1 MIMNLIIKLV
11 SQIRIFPQIFVL
23 IFIVTSLLACGLDL
37 TANSTPANS
46 KTPEESQLNQNTLPK
61 SISQAL
67 LRDAS
72 RISGVKI
79 PKLQITQVTST
90 NFGNPCAFKFGEV
103 CTREYN
109 PISGWIV
116 IVQVKEQSWT
126 YHVNKSGSQ
135 ILLDPKISNNQLP
148 KKIAN
153 AVLSDASK
161 RSGLAVNYLKITQST
176 QKTFSNSCVFN
187 FGEVCT
193 QNFDPIQGWEVIVKV
208 KSQFWTYH
216 VDITGIRI
224 VLDPQ
229 VTKI

>member
-1 MIMNLIIKLV
+1 MNLFTQLF
-11 SQIRIFPQIFVL
+11 SQIRSFSQIFVFLL
-23 IFIVTSLLACGLDL
+23 IITSLFGCGLGVTENNTSA
-37 TANSTPANS
+37 TAKNTEQS
-46 KTPEESQLNQNTLPK
+46 ELNQNTLPK
-61 SISQAL
+61 SISQAV
-67 LRDAS
+67 LRDAA
-72 RISGVKI
+72 RVSGVKVSN
-79 PKLQITQVTST
+79 LQITQLTST
-90 NFGNPCAFKFGEV
+90 IFSNPCTFQFGEV

-109 PISGWIV
+109 PIPGWIV

-135 ILLDPKISNNQLP
+135 ILLDPKISSNQLP

-161 RSGLAVNYLKITQST
+161 RSGLAVSSLKITQST

-193 QNFDPIQGWEVIVKV
+193 QNFDPIKGWEVIVKV